1 MPKKQKSP
9 IFAGN
14 IFISMMNKTFVSL
27 VLSLL
32 LSLSA
37 HAQQDR
43 KALRD
48 SLKLAVEA
56 LAYHPDSVDL
66 RLRKAAWNMQ
76 LGEWQY
82 AKDEYDWVISRHPDH
97 LAARYYR
104 AYANMQLR
112 RYNFA
117 RLDYE
122 NVLRVVPGNLDAR
135 LGLALLNQK
144 DHHYTEAMD
153 GVNLLIASYPDS
165 ATAWAARA
173 GIEKER
179 DMKELAVYDYGEA
192 LRREPDNRDWLLAR
206 ADLLIALHR
215 YNEARKDL
223 DRLVALG
230 VSRGQ
235 LRDMYRQT
243 KE

>member
-1 MPKKQKSP
+1 M
-9 IFAGN
+9 A
-14 IFISMMNKTFVSL
+14 
-27 VLSLL
+27 LSLL
-32 LSLSA
+32 LCLPSL
-37 HAQQDR
+37 AQEDR

-48 SLKLAVEA
+48 SLKLAMEQ
-56 LAYHPDSVDL
+56 LSYHPDSVDL

-82 AKDEYDWVISRHPDH
+82 AKDEYDWVIGHHPDN

-104 AYANMQLR
+104 AYANTQLR

-122 NVLRVVPGNLDAR
+122 NVLRVVPGNFDAR

-153 GVNLLIASYPDS
+153 GVNMLASSYPDS

-206 ADLLIALHR
+206 ADLLIALRR
-215 YNEARKDL
+215 YEDARKDL
-223 DRLVALG
+223 DRLVKLG
-230 VSRGQ
+230 VARGE
-235 LRDMYRQT
+235 LREMYKALR
-243 KE
+243 

>member
-1 MPKKQKSP
+1 M
-9 IFAGN
+9 N
-14 IFISMMNKTFVSL
+14 NKTFL
-27 VLSLL
+27 VMALSLL
-32 LSLSA
+32 LCLPSL
-37 HAQQDR
+37 AQEDR

-48 SLKLAVEA
+48 SLKLAMEQ
-56 LAYHPDSVDL
+56 LSYHPDSVDL

-82 AKDEYDWVISRHPDH
+82 AKDEYDWVINHHPDN

-104 AYANMQLR
+104 AYANTQLR

-122 NVLRVVPGNLDAR
+122 TVLRVVPGNFDAR

-153 GVNLLIASYPDS
+153 GVNMLVSTYPDS

-179 DMKELAVYDYGEA
+179 DMKELAAYDYGEA
-192 LRREPDNRDWLLAR
+192 LRRQPDNRDWLLAH
-206 ADLLIALHR
+206 ADLLIALRR
-215 YNEARKDL
+215 YDEARKDL

>member
-1 MPKKQKSP
+1 MKKRT
-9 IFAGN
+9 FAALALG
-14 IFISMMNKTFVSL
+14 
-27 VLSLL
+27 LL
-32 LSLSA
+32 LGLSA
-37 HAQQDR
+37 QAQEDR

-48 SLKLAVEA
+48 SLKQAMEELS
-56 LAYHPDSVDL
+56 YHPDSVEL

-82 AKDEYDWVISRHPDH
+82 AKDEYDWVISHHPDN

-104 AYANMQLR
+104 AYANTQLR

-122 NVLRVVPGNLDAR
+122 NVLRVVPGNFDAR

-153 GVNLLIASYPDS
+153 GVNLLVSSYPDS

-206 ADLLIALHR
+206 ADLLIALRR
-215 YNEARKDL
+215 YEEARRDL
-223 DRLVALG
+223 DRLVEIG
-230 VSRGQ
+230 VARGE
-235 LRDMYRQT
+235 LREMYR
-243 KE
+243 KAKR

>member
-1 MPKKQKSP
+1 MKKR
-9 IFAGN
+9 
-14 IFISMMNKTFVSL
+14 TFVAL
-27 VLSLL
+27 VLGLLMSLTMQ
-32 LSLSA
+32 
-37 HAQQDR
+37 AQEDR

-48 SLKLAVEA
+48 SLKQAMETLS
-56 LAYHPDSVDL
+56 YHPDSVDL

-82 AKDEYDWVISRHPDH
+82 AKDEYDWVISHQPDN

-104 AYANMQLR
+104 AYANTQLR

-122 NVLRVVPGNLDAR
+122 NVLRVVPGNFDAR

-153 GVNLLIASYPDS
+153 GVNMLVSSYPDS

-192 LRREPDNRDWLLAR
+192 LRREPNNRDWLLAR
-206 ADLLIALHR
+206 ADLLIALRR
-215 YNEARKDL
+215 YEEARKDL

-230 VSRGQ
+230 VARGE
-235 LRDMYRQT
+235 LREMY
-243 KE
+243 KALP

>member
-1 MPKKQKSP
+1 MKKRT
-9 IFAGN
+9 FAA
-14 IFISMMNKTFVSL
+14 L
-27 VLSLL
+27 VLGLL
-32 LSLSA
+32 LGLSA
-37 HAQQDR
+37 QAQEDR

-48 SLKLAVEA
+48 SLKQAMEELS
-56 LAYHPDSVDL
+56 YHPDSVEL

-82 AKDEYDWVISRHPDH
+82 AKDEYDWVISHHPDN

-104 AYANMQLR
+104 AYANTQLR

-122 NVLRVVPGNLDAR
+122 NVLRVVPGNFDAR

-153 GVNLLIASYPDS
+153 GVNLLVSSYPDS

-173 GIEKER
+173 DIEKER

-206 ADLLIALHR
+206 ADLLIALRR
-215 YNEARKDL
+215 YEEARKDL
-223 DRLVALG
+223 DRLVEIG
-230 VSRGQ
+230 VARGE
-235 LRDMYRQT
+235 LREMYR
-243 KE
+243 KAKG